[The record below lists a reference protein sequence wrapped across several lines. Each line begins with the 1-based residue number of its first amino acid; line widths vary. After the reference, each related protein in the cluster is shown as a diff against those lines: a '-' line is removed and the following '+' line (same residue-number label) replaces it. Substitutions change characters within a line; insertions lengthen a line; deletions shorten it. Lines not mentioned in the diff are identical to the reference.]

1 MDLERHQHAVGS
13 NYREFTVPAQLANH
27 FLCFWTQAI
36 VDSQEYAHPVLPDAC
51 IDIVFINKE
60 PPIVV
65 GPWTKPFIARLAAGT
80 RIIGARLRPGYA
92 SSVLGIPASEL
103 LNRSIP
109 LRSLW
114 DSRRTEPFAHVSH
127 EQSPTA
133 SRLALSQA
141 LAGCLASVG
150 PPDDIV
156 IASMRWLAK
165 RPSGRVKQLSKWTG
179 MSERQIHRRFSAAL
193 GYGPKMFES
202 VLRLQ
207 RFLRLS
213 DRSSDSQ
220 TLADMA
226 TFVGYADQP
235 HLTREVRRFTG
246 RPPTALL
253 NTAKCTLQ
261 FSDLL
266 LANESPDSLPP
277 RPPRTSDSFKP
288 ESAPQIILKA

>member
-1 MDLERHQHAVGS
+1 MNFETRQHAVGS
-13 NYREFTVPAQLANH
+13 DYREFPVPAQLANH

-36 VDSQEYAHPVLPDAC
+36 VGSQEYAHQVLPDAC
-51 IDIVFINKE
+51 IDIVFINEE

-65 GPWTKPFIARLAAGT
+65 GPWMEPFIARFAAGT
-80 RIIGARLRPGYA
+80 AITGARLRPGYA

-114 DSRRTEPFAHVSH
+114 DIGRTEPFARVSH
-127 EQSPTA
+127 EQCPTA
-133 SRLALSQA
+133 RRRALSQA
-141 LAGCLASVG
+141 LTTCLAFAG

-156 IASMRWLAK
+156 VTSMRWLAK

-207 RFLRLS
+207 RFLHLS
-213 DRSSDSQ
+213 ERSSDSQ

-226 TFVGYADQP
+226 TFVGYTDQP
-235 HLTREVRRFTG
+235 HMTREVRRFTG
-246 RPPTALL
+246 HLPTALL
-253 NTAKCTLQ
+253 DTAKCTLQ

-266 LANESPDSLPP
+266 LANQPLDN
-277 RPPRTSDSFKP
+277 F
-288 ESAPQIILKA
+288 APKATAHVRFIQD

>member
-1 MDLERHQHAVGS
+1 MNVEARRHAVGS
-13 NYREFTVPAQLANH
+13 DYHEFPVPAQLANH
-27 FLCFWTQAI
+27 FLCFWRQAI
-36 VDSQEYAHPVLPDAC
+36 VGSQEYAHRVLPDAC
-51 IDIVFINKE
+51 IDIVFINEE

-65 GPWTKPFIARLAAGT
+65 GPWTEPFIARLAAGT

-114 DSRRTEPFAHVSH
+114 NSGRTEPFAHVSH
-127 EQSPTA
+127 EQCPTA
-133 SRLALSQA
+133 RRLALSQA
-141 LAGCLASVG
+141 LTARLASAG

-156 IASMRWLAK
+156 IASMRWLAE
-165 RPSGRVKQLSKWTG
+165 RPSGRVKQLSKWIG

-207 RFLRLS
+207 RFLHLS
-213 DRSSDSQ
+213 ERSSDSQ

-226 TFVGYADQP
+226 TFLGYADQP
-235 HLTREVRRFTG
+235 HMTREVRRFTG
-246 RPPTALL
+246 HSPAALL

-266 LANESPDSLPP
+266 LANQPL
-277 RPPRTSDSFKP
+277 DSF
-288 ESAPQIILKA
+288 APKATAHVRFIQD

>member
-1 MDLERHQHAVGS
+1 MSFKRRQHAVAS
-13 NYREFTVPAQLANH
+13 DYREFPVPVQLVNH

-36 VDSQEYAHPVLPDAC
+36 VDSQEYAHQVLPDAC
-51 IDIVFINKE
+51 IDIVFINDE

-65 GPWTKPFIARLAAGT
+65 GPWTEPFIARLAAGT
-80 RIIGARLRPGYA
+80 RIVGARLRPGYA
-92 SSVLGIPASEL
+92 SSVLGIPASKL

-114 DSRRTEPFAHVSH
+114 DVRRTEPFAHVSH
-127 EQSPTA
+127 EHCPTA
-133 SRLALSQA
+133 RRLALSQA
-141 LAGCLASVG
+141 LTACLASVG

-156 IASMRWLAK
+156 ITSMRWLAK
-165 RPSGRVKQLSKWTG
+165 RPSGGVKQLSKWTG

-193 GYGPKMFES
+193 GYGPKMFQS

-207 RFLRLS
+207 RFLHLREN
-213 DRSSDSQ
+213 DAQ

-235 HLTREVRRFTG
+235 HMTREVRRFTG
-246 RPPTALL
+246 HPPTALL
-253 NTAKCTLQ
+253 NNTQCTLQ

-266 LANESPDSLPP
+266 LANQPL
-277 RPPRTSDSFKP
+277 DSF
-288 ESAPQIILKA
+288 AHKATAHVRFIQD

>member
-1 MDLERHQHAVGS
+1 MNFETHQHAVGS
-13 NYREFTVPAQLANH
+13 DYCEFPVPAQLANH

-36 VDSQEYAHPVLPDAC
+36 VGSQEYAQQVLPDAC
-51 IDIVFINKE
+51 IDIVFINEE

-65 GPWTKPFIARLAAGT
+65 GPWTEPFIARLAVGT

-103 LNRSIP
+103 LNCSIP
-109 LRSLW
+109 LRSFW
-114 DSRRTEPFAHVSH
+114 DSGRTEPFAHVSH
-127 EQSPTA
+127 EQHPTA
-133 SRLALSQA
+133 RRLALSQA
-141 LAGCLASVG
+141 LTARLASAG

-156 IASMRWLAK
+156 ITSMSWLAK
-165 RPSGRVKQLSKWTG
+165 RPSGRVKQLSKWIG
-179 MSERQIHRRFSAAL
+179 MSERQIHRRFCAAL

-207 RFLRLS
+207 RFLHLS
-213 DRSSDSQ
+213 ERISDSQ

-226 TFVGYADQP
+226 TFVGYADQS
-235 HLTREVRRFTG
+235 HMTREVRRFTG
-246 RPPTALL
+246 HPPTALL

-266 LANESPDSLPP
+266 LANQPLDVFCLNATRVCPIYSRLNRHYKLS
-277 RPPRTSDSFKP
+277 
-288 ESAPQIILKA
+288 

>member
-1 MDLERHQHAVGS
+1 MNFETRQHAVGS
-13 NYREFTVPAQLANH
+13 DYREFPVPEQLTNH

-36 VDSQEYAHPVLPDAC
+36 VGSQEYAHRVLPDAC
-51 IDIVFINKE
+51 IDIVFINEE

-65 GPWTKPFIARLAAGT
+65 GPWTEPFIARLAAGT
-80 RIIGARLRPGYA
+80 KIIGARFRPGYA
-92 SSVLGIPASEL
+92 SSVLGMPASEL
-103 LNRSIP
+103 LNRLIP
-109 LRSLW
+109 LRLLW
-114 DSRRTEPFAHVSH
+114 DSGRTEPFAHVSH
-127 EQSPTA
+127 ERCPTT
-133 SRLALSQA
+133 RRRALSQA
-141 LAGCLASVG
+141 LMARLASVG

-156 IASMRWLAK
+156 ITSMNWLAK

-207 RFLRLS
+207 RFLHLS
-213 DRSSDSQ
+213 ERSSDSQ

-235 HLTREVRRFTG
+235 HMTREVRRFTG
-246 RPPTALL
+246 HPPTAFL

-266 LANESPDSLPP
+266 LANQPLDMICP
-277 RPPRTSDSFKP
+277 
-288 ESAPQIILKA
+288 KAAAHVRFIQD